1 MVLFTV
7 TVSLRLARISQ
18 VLLHGRIHEQ
28 FLSNG
33 VAR

>member
-18 VLLHGRIHEQ
+18 VLLHGRVHEQ
-28 FLSNG
+28 FFSNR
-33 VAR
+33 VTR